1 MQLIRLL
8 YTSVAAAGF
17 RPDDLRDVVE
27 VSQRNNRRDGVT
39 GFLTYTA
46 PNFIQCLEGERAAVA
61 ESFERIRRDRR
72 HAGVRILSS
81 RLVEACEFAD
91 WSMELIYLDDEALA
105 AVLPILDRLRSAAQ
119 PVSETAVEE
128 RLVHAIRD
136 VFHRHAAGWGRT
148 KVDAGVA

>member
-46 PNFIQCLEGERAAVA
+46 PTFIQCLEGERAAVT

-128 RLVHAIRD
+128 RLVHAIRGL
-136 VFHRHAAGWGRT
+136 FSRRAAVWGRST
-148 KVDAGVA
+148 VGADGG